1 MPAAERIRVII
12 ADDHPV
18 VRAGLR
24 ALLDVGDIEV
34 VAEAGSGTAAVA
46 EAAEHD
52 PDVILMDVRME
63 DGDGLMATRAIRE
76 ATPRSRVL
84 VVTSFEDED
93 YLRSA
98 VHAGASGFILKR
110 ASRTLLLDS
119 IRTVHAGGSTFP
131 FEMLEGIVAPQQP
144 HVGAAPQGRGDGGLL
159 TVAKLAVDP
168 GRHLVLFEG
177 RQIVL
182 SYMEFRAVAALARA
196 QGEIVSHE
204 DLQRAVWPEGSHGGD
219 PHRIVSLVARLRS
232 RLGPARAYL
241 QTVKRVGYRL
251 AEPEI
256 VAGGPDEDG
265 NNRLDEVETALA

>member
-1 MPAAERIRVII
+1 MAADPSAPRTDRIRVII

-34 VAEAGSGTAAVA
+34 VAEAGSGRAAVA
-46 EAAEHD
+46 EAAEHV

-63 DGDGLMATRAIRE
+63 DGDGLMATRAIRK
-76 ATPRSRVL
+76 ATPHSRVL
-84 VVTSFEDED
+84 VVTSFEDDD

-131 FEMLEGIVAPQQP
+131 LEMLEGMLAPEP
-144 HVGAAPQGRGDGGLL
+144 PEPAPGAADASERTLI
-159 TVAKLAVDP
+159 TVAKLGVDP

-177 RQIVL
+177 RQIIL

-196 QGEIVSHE
+196 QGEIVSHTE
-204 DLQRAVWPEGSHGGD
+204 LQRAVWPEEPEGGD
-219 PHRIVSLVARLRS
+219 PHRIVALVARLRS

-251 AEPEI
+251 AEPE
-256 VAGGPDEDG
+256 ADLGGS
-265 NNRLDEVETALA
+265 